1 MVRNATEKRAP
12 FGSALLVVHEGACL
26 ERELA
31 EEIDGHLQRHIEDNL
46 ERL

>member
-1 MVRNATEKRAP
+1 MVRNANEKRAP
-12 FGSALLVVHEGACL
+12 FGSPLLLVHEGARL
-26 ERELA
+26 DWELA

>member
-1 MVRNATEKRAP
+1 MRSVRLLAAP
-12 FGSALLVVHEGACL
+12 CCLFKKGRL